1 MKRDAPI
8 ILAYVLPHL
17 QDFVFIMVFLFG
29 ILLGPRFFGD
39 GDTGRHIVVGKII
52 VTEHYIPMTDI
63 FSQTK
68 NGLLLT
74 TTEWL
79 SEAVYAI
86 AYLAMG
92 LNGVV
97 LLSAILIAITF
108 TLVFRE
114 TLLRSRSYVIS
125 ISLVFLMIL
134 ATVFHWLA
142 RPHLFSW
149 LILAI
154 WLSRMDQLARG
165 TTKKFWQFPLLML
178 LWANLH
184 GGFIL
189 GFLAWGA
196 YLAGWL
202 VEHSWKEFFS
212 SDTLKYLLA
221 AGALSFLVTLMNPS
235 GIGLWSNVFGHIG
248 DKELMSLQIDWQ
260 SPNFHNPNTWPFLL
274 IIVALM
280 FAYSRSRQ
288 PVLGGRFFLMSGM
301 LSMGLYSVRNIPFA
315 VIACVPMLGTVPL
328 GFMMFDI
335 FQRIEQKLHIV
346 QMGLR
351 GATWSLLTV
360 IVTASLLISG
370 QSLDAGKQGNTFA
383 PAYFPVGAINWLADH
398 PQSGNLFNEFT
409 WGGYILFRLWPEQKV
424 FIDGQ
429 TDFYGVEL
437 VKDYLTVLA
446 VRDDWEA
453 ILEKYNADWALLPGD
468 VPLAKMLKSNPEWH
482 ILYED
487 DVSVILRK

>member
-1 MKRDAPI
+1 MKRNTFLI
-8 ILAYVLPHL
+8 RAYLLPRL

-52 VTEHYIPMTDI
+52 VTEHFVPRIDI

-68 NGLLLT
+68 SGLLLT

-79 SEAVYAI
+79 SEAVYAV

-97 LLSAILIAITF
+97 FLSAILIAGTF

-125 ISLVFLMIL
+125 FSLVFLMIL
-134 ATVFHWLA
+134 ATAFHWLA

-149 LILAI
+149 LMLAI
-154 WLSRMDQLARG
+154 WLPRMDQLARG
-165 TTKKFWQFPLLML
+165 ETKNFWQFPLLML

-189 GFLAWGA
+189 GFLVWVA

-212 SDTLKYLLA
+212 SNTLKYLLA
-221 AGALSFLVTLMNPS
+221 AGVLSLLVTLMNPS
-235 GIGLWSNVFGHIG
+235 GMGLWMNIFGHVG
-248 DKELMSLQIDWQ
+248 DRELMSLQIDWQ
-260 SPNFHNPNTWPFLL
+260 SPNFHNPNTWPFLFFISIL
-274 IIVALM
+274 V
-280 FAYSRSRQ
+280 FAFSRSSQ
-288 PVLGGRFFLMSGM
+288 PVLGARSFLASG
-301 LSMGLYSVRNIPFA
+301 LLLLGLYSVRNIPFA
-315 VIACVPMLGTVPL
+315 VIACVPMLGMTTL
-328 GFMMFDI
+328 DLMRFDF
-335 FQRIEQKLHIV
+335 FQRIEQKLHIA
-346 QMGLR
+346 QAGLR
-351 GATWSLLTV
+351 GVTWSLLTV
-360 IVTASLLISG
+360 MVIASLFVSG
-370 QSLDAGKQGNTFA
+370 RSLDAGKQGNIFV
-383 PAYFPVGAINWLADH
+383 PALFPVGAMNWLADH

-409 WGGYILFRLWPEQKV
+409 WGGYVLFRLWPEQKV

-437 VKDYLTVLA
+437 VKDYLTALDA
-446 VRDDWEA
+446 RDDWEA
-453 ILEKYNADWALLPGD
+453 ILEKYNVDWALLPGN
-468 VPLAKMLKSNPEWH
+468 VPLAKMLKSNSEWH

-487 DVSVILRK
+487 DISVILRK

>member
-1 MKRDAPI
+1 MERNASVI
-8 ILAYVLPHL
+8 RAYVLPRL
-17 QDFVFIMVFLFG
+17 QDFVFIMIFLFG

-52 VTEHYIPMTDI
+52 VMEHYIPTTDI
-63 FSQTK
+63 FSHTK

-79 SEAVYAI
+79 SEAVYAV

-97 LLSAILIAITF
+97 LLSAILIAVTF

-114 TLLRSRSYVIS
+114 TFFSSRSYIIS
-125 ISLVFLMIL
+125 FSLVFLMIL
-134 ATVFHWLA
+134 ATLFHWMA

-149 LILAI
+149 LLFAI
-154 WLSRMDQLARG
+154 WLPRMDQLARG
-165 TTKKFWQFPLLML
+165 ETKNFWQFPMLML

-189 GFLAWGA
+189 GFLVWGA

-202 VEHSWKEFFS
+202 VEHSLKEFS
-212 SDTLKYLLA
+212 SSNTLKYLLA
-221 AGALSFLVTLMNPS
+221 AGALSLLVTLMNPS
-235 GIGLWSNVFGHIG
+235 GIGLWNNVFGHVG
-248 DKELMSLQIDWQ
+248 DRELMSLQIDWQ
-260 SPNFHNPNTWPFLL
+260 SPNFHNPNTWPFLFL
-274 IIVALM
+274 IVMLV
-280 FAYSRSRQ
+280 FAYSRPSH
-288 PVLGGRFFLMSGM
+288 PVSIARSFVMLGM
-301 LSMGLYSVRNIPFA
+301 LLLGLYSVRNVPFA
-315 VIACVPMLGTVPL
+315 VIACAPMLGTAIL
-328 GFMMFDI
+328 DLMRFDF
-335 FQRIEQKLHIV
+335 FQRIEQKLHTV

-351 GATWSLLTV
+351 GSTWSLLTV
-360 IVTASLLISG
+360 IVIASLLVLG
-370 QSLDAGKQGNTFA
+370 RSLDAGNQGNIFA
-383 PAYFPVGAINWLADH
+383 PAYFPVKAVNWLADH
-398 PQSGNLFNEFT
+398 HQSGNLFNEFT

-437 VKDYLTVLA
+437 VKDYLVALNA
-446 VRDDWEA
+446 RDNWEA
-453 ILEKYNADWALLPGD
+453 ILEKHDVDWALLPGD
-468 VPLAKMLKSNPEWH
+468 VPLAKILKSNSEWR